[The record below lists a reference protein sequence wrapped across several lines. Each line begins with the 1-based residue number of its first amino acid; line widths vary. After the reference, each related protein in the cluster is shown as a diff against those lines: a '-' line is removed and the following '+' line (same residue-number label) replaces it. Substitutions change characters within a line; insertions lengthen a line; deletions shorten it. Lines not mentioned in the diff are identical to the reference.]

1 MHRHTVALEHALP
14 PVFPS
19 HRHTYPSRCLTP
31 CGILKTISMNTSDF
45 STISPSSEVEEAAFE
60 QALTLSK
67 GLFAHQVE
75 GIAFLLARRRAILA
89 DDMGLGKTRQ
99 SILALRHAEPTGPYL
114 VLCPASVKWNWVRE
128 IRNVDSKAECAVLS
142 GGKDGGA
149 TDGFTGWVILN
160 YDILGKRFKEL
171 ELMEWKGVV
180 FDEAHLLKNHESQRS
195 KLGRRLV
202 LEIAPEA
209 AVHALTGTPLTNRP
223 RDLFPLLQFIRHP
236 LGRSFLSFAKRYCA
250 AEKNDYGW
258 VTDGASNLEELTLQ
272 LHGSM
277 LRRRKEDVLDL
288 PPKTRTWV
296 DVEIAPDTA
305 AAEIREVFATL
316 VASKADD
323 RPQASRSRL
332 LAKITKARE
341 KIARAKIQSTQDLA
355 ESIVAQGEKVIVF
368 SCFDAPIAALTRH
381 FGEAAVTLTGS
392 TLTDK
397 RQALVDRFQQ
407 DPTVRIFLANLI
419 AGGVGLNLTQAR
431 HVVFNDLDWVPT
443 NHWQAEDR
451 AYRIGQQA
459 SVTVHYLTARGSIDE
474 FVRNVLQVKTA
485 LIEAVVDGGALSPLA
500 TRDVLMELESLVARI
515 SPRLAEAEVPLTPEE
530 WAEAVLED
538 VRRDEATA
546 TADTSGER
554 RLSTHVTRDTL
565 LALARVLA
573 RPKSRRFRIE
583 SSSGR
588 GKHYELTYEESDVT
602 CSCPGFEYRG
612 ACRHATDLK
621 RALTAGS
628 TPVGFEEV
636 FG

>member
-1 MHRHTVALEHALP
+1 MIQSNNMHTRE
-14 PVFPS
+14 
-19 HRHTYPSRCLTP
+19 
-31 CGILKTISMNTSDF
+31 F
-45 STISPSSEVEEAAFE
+45 SAIRPSSEVEEAAFH
-60 QALTLSK
+60 QAVALSK

-99 SILALRHAEPTGPYL
+99 SILALRHAEPSGPYL
-114 VLCPASVKWNWVRE
+114 VICPASVKWNWVKE
-128 IRNVDSKAECAVLS
+128 IQGVEPKSECAVLS
-142 GGKDGGA
+142 GSTDGAVGK
-149 TDGFTGWVILN
+149 GFTGWVILN
-160 YDILGKRFKEL
+160 YDILGKRIQEL
-171 ELMEWKGVV
+171 ESIDWKGVV

-209 AVHALTGTPLTNRP
+209 VVHALTGTPLTNRP

-258 VTDGASNLEELTLQ
+258 VTDGASNLDELTLQ

-296 DVEIAPDTA
+296 DVEIAADTA

-323 RPQASRSRL
+323 RPESSRHRL

-341 KIARAKIQSTQDLA
+341 KIARAKVQSTQDLTA
-355 ESIVAQGEKVIVF
+355 SIVAQGEKVIVF

-381 FGEAAVTLTGS
+381 FGESAVTLTGS
-392 TLTDK
+392 TPTEK

-407 DPTVRIFLANLI
+407 DPGVRIFLANLI

-431 HVVFNDLDWVPT
+431 HVVFNDLDWVPA

-451 AYRIGQQA
+451 AYRIGQKA
-459 SVTVHYLTARGSIDE
+459 AVTVHYLTARGSIDE

-485 LIEAVVDGGALSPLA
+485 LVEAVVDGGALSPLA
-500 TRDVLMELESLVARI
+500 TRDVLAELESLVARL

-538 VRRDEATA
+538 VRRDEAA
-546 TADTSGER
+546 ASASHDEAR
-554 RLSTHVTRDTL
+554 QLSTQVTRETL

-583 SSSGR
+583 SSSSR
-588 GKHYELTYEESDVT
+588 GNHYELTHEAGDVT
-602 CSCPGFEYRG
+602 CTCRGFEYRG
-612 ACRHATDLK
+612 SCRHAMELK
-621 RALTAGS
+621 QALTDGS
-628 TPVGFEEV
+628 TPTGFEEV

>member
-1 MHRHTVALEHALP
+1 
-14 PVFPS
+14 
-19 HRHTYPSRCLTP
+19 
-31 CGILKTISMNTSDF
+31 MNTSDF

-128 IRNVDSKAECAVLS
+128 IRNVDPKAECAVLS
-142 GGKDGGA
+142 GSKEGGA
-149 TDGFTGWVILN
+149 ADGFTGWVILN

-236 LGRSFLSFAKRYCA
+236 LGRSFLSFAKRHCA

-288 PPKTRTWV
+288 PPKIRTWV

-305 AAEIREVFATL
+305 ATEIREVFATL

-392 TLTDK
+392 TPTDK

-407 DPTVRIFLANLI
+407 EI
-419 AGGVGLNLTQAR
+419 
-431 HVVFNDLDWVPT
+431 
-443 NHWQAEDR
+443 
-451 AYRIGQQA
+451 IG
-459 SVTVHYLTARGSIDE
+459 
-474 FVRNVLQVKTA
+474 
-485 LIEAVVDGGALSPLA
+485 
-500 TRDVLMELESLVARI
+500 
-515 SPRLAEAEVPLTPEE
+515 
-530 WAEAVLED
+530 
-538 VRRDEATA
+538 
-546 TADTSGER
+546 
-554 RLSTHVTRDTL
+554 
-565 LALARVLA
+565 
-573 RPKSRRFRIE
+573 
-583 SSSGR
+583 
-588 GKHYELTYEESDVT
+588 
-602 CSCPGFEYRG
+602 
-612 ACRHATDLK
+612 
-621 RALTAGS
+621 
-628 TPVGFEEV
+628 
-636 FG
+636 